1 MGIAWGFVLKNPI
14 PETLTGHGLRAIKGV
29 LGVLFQLPGNFKKND
44 HPYRLDQSG
53 SPGKIFSATEK
64 NPKYPKNPF
73 FALRPETATG
83 LYYYFMLKL
92 LLGG

>member
-1 MGIAWGFVLKNPI
+1 VAGCRGFWGIERGFVL
-14 PETLTGHGLRAIKGV
+14 
-29 LGVLFQLPGNFKKND
+29 
-44 HPYRLDQSG
+44 
-53 SPGKIFSATEK
+53 K